1 MGKVLR
7 LFMLSALFMCWLSV
21 ASADANTNAFRTGDQ
36 GTQVAEIQGELANL
50 GYDVV
55 ADGDFGLGTQEAV
68 KEFQNSVGIAADGLV
83 GPQTYQALMGRNMPQ
98 VSRGSNYFQQR
109 VINTSFQYIG
119 VPYVFGGTSPSG
131 FDCSG
136 FTSYVFANAGIA
148 LPRTADAQYEVGTPV
163 SYDELQK
170 GDLVFFST
178 YTYGA
183 SHVGIYIGD
192 GKFINAS
199 TSRGVA
205 IDSLNSG
212 YWSSTYIG
220 ARRVI

>member
-1 MGKVLR
+1 M
-7 LFMLSALFMCWLSV
+7 LFMCWFAV
-21 ASADANTNAFRTGDQ
+21 ASADAFRAGDQ

-55 ADGDFGLGTQEAV
+55 ADGDFGPATQEAV
-68 KEFQNSVGIAADGLV
+68 REFQASAGIAADGLV
-83 GPQTYQALMGRNMPQ
+83 GPQTYQALMGRAMPQ
-98 VSRGSNYFQQR
+98 VSRGSNYYARRIIQS
-109 VINTSFQYIG
+109 SFQYIG
-119 VPYVFGGTSPSG
+119 VPYVFGGTTPNG

-136 FTSYVFANAGIA
+136 FTRYVFANAGIS
-148 LPRTADAQYEVGTPV
+148 LPRTADAQYEMGTPV
-163 SYDELQK
+163 SYDDLAP

-192 GKFINAS
+192 SKFIDAS
-199 TSRGVA
+199 TSRGVVV
-205 IDSLNSG
+205 DSLNNG

>member
-1 MGKVLR
+1 MGKILR
-7 LFMLSALFMCWLSV
+7 LVALSAIFMCWFAV
-21 ASADANTNAFRTGDQ
+21 ASADAFRTGDQ

-55 ADGDFGLGTQEAV
+55 ADGDFGPATQEAV
-68 KEFQNSVGIAADGLV
+68 KEFQTSTGITADGLV
-83 GPQTYQALMGRNMPQ
+83 GPQTYQALMGRTMPQ
-98 VSRGSNYFQQR
+98 VSRGSNYYARR
-109 VINTSFQYIG
+109 VIQTSLQYIG
-119 VPYVFGGTSPSG
+119 VPYVFGGTTPGG

-136 FTSYVFANAGIA
+136 FTRYVFANAGIS

-163 SYDELQK
+163 AYSDLIP

-183 SHVGIYIGD
+183 SHVGVYIGD
-192 GKFINAS
+192 GQFVDAS

-205 IDSLNSG
+205 IDSLNSS

-220 ARRVI
+220 ARRII